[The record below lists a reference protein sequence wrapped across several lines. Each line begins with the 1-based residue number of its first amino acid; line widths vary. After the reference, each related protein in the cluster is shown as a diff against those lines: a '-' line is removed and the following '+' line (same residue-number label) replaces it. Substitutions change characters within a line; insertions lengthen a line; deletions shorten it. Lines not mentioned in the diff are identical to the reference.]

1 MSKREDGEYQK
12 WLDDLKR
19 DNPDLAANL
28 DALAATEAGKELFR
42 GNAKREPEFYRRLNE
57 YNEKEK
63 ELQAENAKFT
73 QKQREFEE
81 IVKQQ
86 NEWYESAKPTVDVL
100 KSRAAEADV
109 LQAKLEAVQKK
120 LNDLGVQMPVD
131 SPTTPNPA
139 PRSAGEDILLKQLEE
154 IQQRQRMMDQAFP
167 QVMGEFLSVVH
178 RAQKEGFDVDPREVL
193 ATVYKDKVT
202 PSQAYENMTR
212 DERDKRSQEKYA
224 TDLKNAKE
232 EGAREALSKL
242 NGPDRLSLNAPSI
255 VEALRG
261 GDAQSAIFDTQKRR
275 DAAVQDWLEIQANA

>member
-63 ELQAENAKFT
+63 ELQAEKAK
-73 QKQREFEE
+73 FEE

-100 KSRAAEADV
+100 KSRAAEADI

-131 SPTTPNPA
+131 ESTKAPA

-178 RAQKEGFDVDPREVL
+178 RAQKEGYDVDPREVL
-193 ATVYKDKVT
+193 AAVYKDKVT

-212 DERDKRSQEKYA
+212 DERDKRAQEKYA